1 MLEYVKGDIVE
12 ITPTYAVL
20 ENQGVGYMVNIS
32 LQTYSAIQ
40 DKSVAKLFLYESIR
54 EDAFVLYGFATSTE
68 RRMFLL
74 LISVSG
80 VGAGT
85 ARMILSSLSVAE
97 LCQAIQTEN
106 VNAIKSVKGIGLKT
120 AQRILVDLKDKIK
133 ELDVVAS
140 TVGMAAPSAPNQQ
153 IAAEAVAALSM
164 LGFAATQSQK
174 VVAKILSD
182 DPALS
187 VEQVIKKA
195 LKLL

>member
-1 MLEYVKGDIVE
+1 MLEYVKGDILE
-12 ITPTYAVL
+12 ITPNYVVV
-20 ENQGVGYMVNIS
+20 ENQGMGYMVNIS

-68 RRMFLL
+68 RKMFLL

-85 ARMILSSLSVAE
+85 ARMILSSLSSAE
-97 LCQAIQTEN
+97 LFQAIQTEN
-106 VNAIKSVKGIGLKT
+106 VQAIKSVKGIGLKT
-120 AQRILVDLKDKIK
+120 AQRILVDLKDNIQ
-133 ELDVVAS
+133 ELDVASNVVTPVAA
-140 TVGMAAPSAPNQQ
+140 TANQQ
-153 IAAEAVAALSM
+153 IASEAVAALSM
-164 LGFAATQSQK
+164 LGFASTQSQK
-174 VVAKILSD
+174 AVAKILSD
-182 DPALS
+182 EPALS

>member
-1 MLEYVKGDIVE
+1 MV
-12 ITPTYAVL
+12 
-20 ENQGVGYMVNIS
+20 ENQGMGYMVNIS

-68 RRMFLL
+68 RKMFLL

-85 ARMILSSLSVAE
+85 ARMILSSLSSAE

-106 VNAIKSVKGIGLKT
+106 VQAIKSVKGIGLKT

-133 ELDVVAS
+133 ELDVASNVVTPVAA
-140 TVGMAAPSAPNQQ
+140 TANQQ
-153 IAAEAVAALSM
+153 IASEAVAALSM
-164 LGFAATQSQK
+164 LGFASTQSQK
-174 VVAKILSD
+174 AVAKILSD
-182 DPALS
+182 EPALS

>member
-12 ITPTYAVL
+12 ITPTYVVV
-20 ENQGVGYMVNIS
+20 ENQGMGYMVNIS

-54 EDAFVLYGFATSTE
+54 EDAFVLYGFASSTE
-68 RRMFLL
+68 RKMFLL

-85 ARMILSSLSVAE
+85 ARMILSSLSSAE

-106 VNAIKSVKGIGLKT
+106 VQAIKSVKGIGLKT
-120 AQRILVDLKDKIK
+120 AQRILVDLKDKIQ
-133 ELDVVAS
+133 ELDVASNVVTPVAA
-140 TVGMAAPSAPNQQ
+140 TANQQ
-153 IAAEAVAALSM
+153 IASEAVAALSM
-164 LGFAATQSQK
+164 LGFASTQSQK
-174 VVAKILSD
+174 AVAKILSD
-182 DPALS
+182 EPALS

>member
-12 ITPTYAVL
+12 ITPTYVVI
-20 ENQGVGYMVNIS
+20 ENQGMGYMVNIS

-68 RRMFLL
+68 RKMFLL

-85 ARMILSSLSVAE
+85 ARMILSSLSSAE

-106 VNAIKSVKGIGLKT
+106 VQAIKSVKGIGLKT
-120 AQRILVDLKDKIK
+120 AQRILVDLKDKIQ
-133 ELDVVAS
+133 ELDVASNVVTPVAA
-140 TVGMAAPSAPNQQ
+140 TANQQ
-153 IAAEAVAALSM
+153 IASEAVAALSM
-164 LGFAATQSQK
+164 LGFASTQSQK
-174 VVAKILSD
+174 AVAKILSD
-182 DPALS
+182 EPALS